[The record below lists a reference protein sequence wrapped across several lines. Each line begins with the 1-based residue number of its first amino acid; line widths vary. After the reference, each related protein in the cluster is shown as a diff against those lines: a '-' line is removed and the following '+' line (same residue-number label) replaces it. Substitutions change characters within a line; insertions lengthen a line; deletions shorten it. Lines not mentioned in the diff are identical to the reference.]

1 MSKSSPLAVNG
12 HAVAPLSPSDP
23 PPPHSESSS
32 SPDIFNASSVA
43 EIKATLSHLHE
54 QEASVTARLDAL
66 VASQKDFSREFG
78 RLDLLR
84 AHLGSQTTTTR
95 GISHGML
102 SDAAATAD
110 RISSAVRRLDLEQS
124 RVKATLEMVEQVA
137 ELKACVLGVAG
148 SMGAP
153 QDWETAASY
162 LNRASKIPAE
172 VVHGPFAAEM
182 VPTAEV
188 PDPPNVTLDNAA
200 ESLCGLFL
208 REFDK
213 AVKESNGAKITRFF
227 KLFPLIGRAE
237 VGLDVY
243 GRYVCQGIA
252 ARARS
257 NLHAGSGAQQTKD
270 GFFYATALTKL
281 FEHIAQIIDGHG
293 GLVERHY
300 GPRKMNR
307 VIERLQLEADVQGGI
322 ILDTWS
328 DERHVDRRLTDIK
341 SYAFT
346 FLVQSFLPQRSGT
359 PRSNS
364 PAMRDAAAADDEGV
378 DMKEIDGLLNEM
390 TVMLGR
396 WSLYCRFLTETCNV
410 FLSFA
415 PLPNHLKHHPL
426 TQPYQPPDETTPT
439 LTAPRFLQ
447 DSSLTKKIND
457 RLVSP
462 FNTMT
467 TFFFRRSVEKAFQ
480 LDEPPSGLTLNPQR
494 PLKADPPHI
503 TSAVDDIMYI
513 VNKVLQQSLATS
525 QISVVTNVVPTLSRV
540 LGSDFIGMTQRKMRD
555 ECYPRA
561 AVQGGTPPEP
571 LVLAFLVLINNLDV
585 AVDYVRRIVQNNT
598 GPASADDGSGSDHL
612 RSLFPAAADAALA
625 AQTLHSLASSFE
637 SKVADLLSD
646 GIQVVF
652 NNVVKHRL
660 RPILA
665 DAFRDIEYQPGADDD
680 ESPDGEDGDDGEG
693 GAKELVRPRFAR
705 SWTELLLP
713 LWRILTATA
722 FDRLLTVTLAYLA
735 RLLEKRLWSYQGRI
749 NALGAARLER
759 DVAGLV
765 GAAVDVGGSSQHG
778 ATARYRHREAFARCT
793 QMVLVMGMDEDEWE
807 DVLRGGE
814 TADVLDRL
822 SREDRIR
829 VRGMVRRNMY

>member
-1 MSKSSPLAVNG
+1 MSVSGVSPSVNG
-12 HAVAPLSPSDP
+12 HG
-23 PPPHSESSS
+23 ET
-32 SPDIFNASSVA
+32 DIFNASSVA
-43 EIKATLSHLHE
+43 EIRATLSHLQD

-66 VASQKDFSREFG
+66 VTSQKDFSREFG

-84 AHLGSQTTTTR
+84 AHLSSQTTTTR
-95 GISHGML
+95 SVSHGML

-124 RVKATLEMVEQVA
+124 HVKATLQVVEQVS
-137 ELKACVLGVAG
+137 ELKACVLGVSG

-153 QDWETAASY
+153 QDWETAATY
-162 LNRASKIPAE
+162 LNRASKIPKE
-172 VVHGPFAAEM
+172 VVHGTFAAQM

-188 PDPPNVTLDNAA
+188 PDAPHVTLENAA

-213 AVKESNGAKITRFF
+213 AVKESNDAKITRFF
-227 KLFPLIGRAE
+227 KLFPLIGRSE

-243 GRYVCQGIA
+243 GRYVCQGVA
-252 ARARS
+252 SRARS
-257 NLHAGSGAQQTKD
+257 NLNAGSTAQSRD
-270 GFFYATALTKL
+270 GFFYANALIKL
-281 FEHIAQIIDGHG
+281 FEHIAQIVDGHG

-307 VIERLQLEADVQGGI
+307 VIERLQIEADVQGGI

-328 DERHVDRRLTDIK
+328 DERHMDRKLTDTK

-346 FLVQSFLPQRSGT
+346 FLVQSFLPQRSTT

-364 PAMRDAAAADDEGV
+364 PANKDGGVAAEDEGV
-378 DMKEIDGLLNEM
+378 DMKEIDGVLNEM
-390 TVMLGR
+390 AVMLGR
-396 WSLYCRFLTETCNV
+396 WSLYCRFLAETCNG
-410 FLSFA
+410 
-415 PLPNHLKHHPL
+415 
-426 TQPYQPPDETTPT
+426 TEEDEERFVTPQ
-439 LTAPRFLQ
+439 FLQ
-447 DSSLTKKIND
+447 ESSLARKIND

-480 LDEPPSGLTLNPQR
+480 LDEQPSGLTLQPQR

-525 QISVVTNVVPTLSRV
+525 QIGVVTNVVPTLSRV

-561 AVQGGTPPEP
+561 PVQGAQPPEHLLIP
-571 LVLAFLVLINNLDV
+571 FLVLINNLDI
-585 AVDYVRRIVQNNT
+585 AVDYVRRIIQNHTEAKKRIT
-598 GPASADDGSGSDHL
+598 GPDGQTEESEPL
-612 RSLFPAAADAALA
+612 RALFPVPAEAALA
-625 AQTLHSLASSFE
+625 LRTLQTMSSSFE
-637 SKVADLLSD
+637 SKATELLSD

-652 NNVVKHRL
+652 NNVVKNRL

-665 DAFRDIEYQPGADDD
+665 DAFRDIEYQPGNDRDPTSSAYNEYDHSDDHD
-680 ESPDGEDGDDGEG
+680 HDAGHGSGDTNSR
-693 GAKELVRPRFAR
+693 AELVRPRFAN

-713 LWRILTATA
+713 VSRILTASA
-722 FDRLLTVTLAYLA
+722 FDRLLTVTVAYLA
-735 RLLEKRLWSYQGRI
+735 RLLEKRLWSYHGRV
-749 NALGAARLER
+749 NALGATRLER
-759 DVAGLV
+759 DVAGV
-765 GAAVDVGGSSQHG
+765 VSAAVDVGGTHG
-778 ATARYRHREAFARCT
+778 APGRYRHREAFARCT
-793 QMVLVMGMDEDEWE
+793 QMALVVGMDEDEWD

-814 TADVLDRL
+814 TAEVVDKLSAEERL
-822 SREDRIR
+822 R
-829 VRGMVRRNMY
+829 VRGMVRR

>member
-1 MSKSSPLAVNG
+1 MSRTESSITNG
-12 HAVAPLSPSDP
+12 HVV
-23 PPPHSESSS
+23 SSAEQNGERANNHL
-32 SPDIFNASSVA
+32 PIDVFNASSVA
-43 EIKATLSHLHE
+43 EIKAALSHLHE
-54 QEASVTARLDAL
+54 QEVAVTARLDAL
-66 VASQKDFSREFG
+66 VASQKDFSREIG

-84 AHLGSQTTTTR
+84 AHLGSQTSTTHA
-95 GISHGML
+95 ISHGIL

-124 RVKATLEMVEQVA
+124 RVKATLEVVEQVS

-162 LNRASKIPAE
+162 LNRASKIPPE
-172 VVHGPFAAEM
+172 VVLGTFAAEM

-213 AVKESNGAKITRFF
+213 AVKENDGAKITRFF
-227 KLFPLIGRAE
+227 KLFPLIGRSE

-243 GRYVCQGIA
+243 GRYVCQGVA
-252 ARARS
+252 SRARA
-257 NLHAGSGAQQTKD
+257 NLNAGTGGAQSKD
-270 GFFYATALTKL
+270 GFFYANALTKL
-281 FEHIAQIIDGHG
+281 FEHIAQLIDGHG

-307 VIERLQLEADVQGGI
+307 VIERLQLEADLQGGI

-328 DERHVDRRLTDIK
+328 DERHVDRKLTDIK

-346 FLVQSFLPQRSGT
+346 FLVQSFLPAQRSAT

-364 PAMRDAAAADDEGV
+364 PAARDGLPAEDEGV

-390 TVMLGR
+390 AVMLGR
-396 WSLYCRFLTETCNV
+396 WCLYCRFIAETCN
-410 FLSFA
+410 A
-415 PLPNHLKHHPL
+415 
-426 TQPYQPPDETTPT
+426 TEDETQKFTP
-439 LTAPRFLQ
+439 PKFLQ
-447 DSSLTKKIND
+447 QASLSKKIND
-457 RLVSP
+457 RLTNP

-480 LDEPPSGLTLNPQR
+480 LDEQPSGLTLHPQK

-525 QISVVTNVVPTLSRV
+525 QISVVINVVPTLGRV

-555 ECYPRA
+555 ECYPKA
-561 AVQGGTPPEP
+561 PVQGAQPPEQT
-571 LVLAFLVLINNLDV
+571 VISFLVLINNLDV
-585 AVDYVRRIVQNNT
+585 AIDYIRRIVQNHTETKKTIT
-598 GPASADDGSGSDHL
+598 GPDGQVEETDQL
-612 RSLFPAAADAALA
+612 RSLFPVPAEAQLA
-625 AQTLHSLASSFE
+625 AQTLQTLASSFE
-637 SKVADLLSD
+637 SKVNDLLSD

-665 DAFRDIEYQPGADDD
+665 DAFRDIEYQPRDDSD
-680 ESPDGEDGDDGEG
+680 PTSTVYHDYGDGGEDVDDG
-693 GAKELVRPRFAR
+693 ASRAELVRPRFAA

-713 LWRILTATA
+713 ISRILTASA
-722 FDRLLTVTLAYLA
+722 FDRLLNVTVAYLA
-735 RLLEKRLWSYQGRI
+735 RLLEKRLWSYHGRI
-749 NALGAARLER
+749 NALGATRLER
-759 DVAGLV
+759 DVSGV
-765 GAAVDVGGSSQHG
+765 VSAAVDVGGAQG
-778 ATARYRHREAFARCT
+778 ASGRYRHREAFARCL
-793 QMVLVMGMDEDEWE
+793 QMVLVMGMDDDEWE
-807 DVLRGGE
+807 DVTRGGE
-814 TADVLDRL
+814 MADVLDKL
-822 SREDRIR
+822 NREEHARIR
-829 VRGMVRRNMY
+829 AMVRR

>member
-1 MSKSSPLAVNG
+1 MHKSTPDPANG
-12 HAVAPLSPSDP
+12 HAETPSLPSDQHRSPSSSDP
-23 PPPHSESSS
+23 A
-32 SPDIFNASSVA
+32 PDIFNASSVA
-43 EIKATLSHLHE
+43 EIKATLSHLHD

-66 VASQKDFSREFG
+66 VASQKDFSRELG

-84 AHLGSQTTTTR
+84 ANLGSQTSTTR
-95 GISHGML
+95 SISHGML
-102 SDAAATAD
+102 SNAAATAD
-110 RISSAVRRLDLEQS
+110 RISSAVRHLDLEQS
-124 RVKATLEMVEQVA
+124 RVKATLDVVEQVS

-162 LNRASKIPAE
+162 LSRASKIPSD
-172 VVHGPFAAEM
+172 VVHGSFAAEI

-208 REFDK
+208 REFEK
-213 AVKESNGAKITRFF
+213 AVKETNGAKITRFF
-227 KLFPLIGRAE
+227 KLFPLIGRSE

-243 GRYVCQGIA
+243 GRYVCQGVA
-252 ARARS
+252 SRART
-257 NLHAGSGAQQTKD
+257 NLNAGTGAQSKD
-270 GFFYATALTKL
+270 GFFYANALTKL

-328 DERHVDRRLTDIK
+328 DERHVDRKLTDIK

-346 FLVQSFLPQRSGT
+346 FLVQSFLPPQRSTT

-364 PAMRDAAAADDEGV
+364 PATRDGALGAAEDEGV

-390 TVMLGR
+390 AIMLGR
-396 WSLYCRFLTETCNV
+396 WSLYCRFLAETCNGPENESQ
-410 FLSFA
+410 F
-415 PLPNHLKHHPL
+415 
-426 TQPYQPPDETTPT
+426 TRPP
-439 LTAPRFLQ
+439 FLQ
-447 DSSLTKKIND
+447 DSTLMKKVND
-457 RLVSP
+457 RLVAP
-462 FNTMT
+462 FNAMT

-480 LDEPPSGLTLNPQR
+480 LDEQPSGLTLNPQK

-503 TSAVDDIMYI
+503 TSAVGDIMWI

-525 QISVVTNVVPTLSRV
+525 QIGVVTNVVPTLSRV

-561 AVQGGTPPEP
+561 AVQGGQPPEHM
-571 LVLAFLVLINNLDV
+571 VIAFLVLINNLDV
-585 AVDYVRRIVQNNT
+585 AVDYVQRVVQNNT
-598 GPASADDGSGSDHL
+598 ETKKIIGPDGQVEETDQI
-612 RSLFPAAADAALA
+612 RSLFTVPAEATLA
-625 AQTLHSLASSFE
+625 TQTLQTLSSSFE
-637 SKVADLLSD
+637 SKVNDLLSD

-660 RPILA
+660 RPILSE
-665 DAFRDIEYQPGADDD
+665 AFRDIEYQPGEDNDPTSAAYGEYDHHDEADD
-680 ESPDGEDGDDGEG
+680 STTR
-693 GAKELVRPRFAR
+693 AELVRPRFAA

-713 LWRILTATA
+713 LSRILTTSA
-722 FDRLLTVTLAYLA
+722 FDRLMTVTVAYLT
-735 RLLEKRLWSYQGRI
+735 RLLEKRLWSYHGRV
-749 NALGAARLER
+749 NALGATRLER
-759 DVAGLV
+759 DVSGV
-765 GAAVDVGGSSQHG
+765 VSAAVDIGGTYG
-778 ATARYRHREAFARCT
+778 APGRYRHREAFARCM

-814 TADVLDRL
+814 TAEVVDKLN
-822 SREDRIR
+822 REERTRI
-829 VRGMVRRNMY
+829 RGMVRR

>member
-1 MSKSSPLAVNG
+1 MSRTESSITNG
-12 HAVAPLSPSDP
+12 HVVSSAEQNGERTNNPLPIDV
-23 PPPHSESSS
+23 
-32 SPDIFNASSVA
+32 FNASSVA
-43 EIKATLSHLHE
+43 EIKAALSHLHE
-54 QEASVTARLDAL
+54 QEVAVTARLDAL
-66 VASQKDFSREFG
+66 VASQKDFSRELG

-84 AHLGSQTTTTR
+84 AHLGSQTSTTHA
-95 GISHGML
+95 ISHGML

-124 RVKATLEMVEQVA
+124 RVKATLEVVEQVS

-162 LNRASKIPAE
+162 LNRASKIPSE
-172 VVHGPFAAEM
+172 MIHGTFAAEM

-213 AVKESNGAKITRFF
+213 AVKENDGAKITRFF
-227 KLFPLIGRAE
+227 KLFPLIGRSE

-243 GRYVCQGIA
+243 GRYVCQGVA
-252 ARARS
+252 SRARA
-257 NLHAGSGAQQTKD
+257 NLNAGTGGAQSKD
-270 GFFYATALTKL
+270 GFFYANALTKL
-281 FEHIAQIIDGHG
+281 FEHIAQLIDGHG

-307 VIERLQLEADVQGGI
+307 VIERLQLEADLQGGI

-328 DERHVDRRLTDIK
+328 DERHVDRKLTDIK

-346 FLVQSFLPQRSGT
+346 FLVQSFLPAQRSAT
-359 PRSNS
+359 PRSSS
-364 PAMRDAAAADDEGV
+364 PATRDGLPAEDEGV

-390 TVMLGR
+390 AVMLGR
-396 WSLYCRFLTETCNV
+396 WSLYCRFIAETCN
-410 FLSFA
+410 A
-415 PLPNHLKHHPL
+415 
-426 TQPYQPPDETTPT
+426 TEDETQKFTP
-439 LTAPRFLQ
+439 PKFLQ
-447 DSSLTKKIND
+447 EASLSKKIND
-457 RLVSP
+457 RLTNP

-480 LDEPPSGLTLNPQR
+480 LDEQPSGLTLHPQK

-525 QISVVTNVVPTLSRV
+525 QISVVTNVVPTLGRV

-555 ECYPRA
+555 ECYPKA
-561 AVQGGTPPEP
+561 PVQGAQPPEQI
-571 LVLAFLVLINNLDV
+571 VISFLVLINNLDV
-585 AVDYVRRIVQNNT
+585 AVDYIRRIVQNHTETKKTIT
-598 GPASADDGSGSDHL
+598 GPDGQVEETDQL
-612 RSLFPAAADAALA
+612 RSLFPVPAEAQLA
-625 AQTLHSLASSFE
+625 AQTLQTLASSFE
-637 SKVADLLSD
+637 SKVNDLLSD

-660 RPILA
+660 RPILS
-665 DAFRDIEYQPGADDD
+665 DAFRDIEYQPRDDSD
-680 ESPDGEDGDDGEG
+680 PTSTVYHDYGDGDEDVDDG
-693 GAKELVRPRFAR
+693 ASRAELVRPRFAA

-713 LWRILTATA
+713 ISRILTASA
-722 FDRLLTVTLAYLA
+722 FDRLLNVTVAYLA
-735 RLLEKRLWSYQGRI
+735 RLLEKRLWSYHGRI
-749 NALGAARLER
+749 NALGATRLER
-759 DVAGLV
+759 DVSGV
-765 GAAVDVGGSSQHG
+765 ISAAVDVGGAQG
-778 ATARYRHREAFARCT
+778 ASGRYRHREAFARCL
-793 QMVLVMGMDEDEWE
+793 QMVLVMGMDDDEWE
-807 DVLRGGE
+807 DVTRGGE
-814 TADVLDRL
+814 TADVLDKL
-822 SREDRIR
+822 NREERARIR
-829 VRGMVRRNMY
+829 AMVRR